1 MSHKDSNTKTELTAM
16 EAAAKYLS
24 TRMRTASEVRNHLS
38 AKGYTPDEIDETVN
52 DLIGLRYLDDYQY
65 ALRYYEY
72 NREKHRGSLRA
83 SRELTEK
90 GVDPETVRYAREDF
104 LYSNKVD
111 EYEDALDV
119 ALNEISLRT
128 ADTPYDDRLSAKIA
142 RKLDGK
148 GFSRTDI
155 FRVLD
160 ELRRRYE

>member
-1 MSHKDSNTKTELTAM
+1 MIIHIELSDHLM
-16 EAAAKYLS
+16 DPCVQFKLFELS
-24 TRMRTASEVRNHLS
+24 DWL
-38 AKGYTPDEIDETVN
+38 
-52 DLIGLRYLDDYQY
+52 LDD
-65 ALRYYEY
+65 
-72 NREKHRGSLRA
+72 RGVLII
-83 SRELTEK
+83 T
-90 GVDPETVRYAREDF
+90 PETVRYAREDF
-104 LYSNKVD
+104 LYLNKVD

>member
-1 MSHKDSNTKTELTAM
+1 MSHKDNKKSEITAM

-24 TRMRTASEVRNHLS
+24 GRMRTVLEVKNHLS
-38 AKGYTPDEIDETVN
+38 TKGYKADEIDETVN

-83 SRELTEK
+83 ARELAEK

-111 EYEDALDV
+111 EYEDALNV
-119 ALNEISLRT
+119 ALSEISLKPAGT
-128 ADTPYDDRLSAKIA
+128 SYDEKLSAKIA

-148 GFSRTDI
+148 GFSRGDI